1 MNQTGNLPTL
11 HNWLRFRHLALID
24 SLARTGN
31 MHSSAQQ
38 LGLSQP
44 AVSKMLRDIES
55 QFGFTLFERLNRE
68 LPATELGAEVV
79 AYAQRALNDCQTFS
93 YRLESLRQGG
103 HGYLKVGAIFAATA
117 HALPET
123 LLRLKGRRPLLT
135 IELLEDTSDHLL
147 KLLEHK
153 QLDLVVGRF
162 TDHPQRQRFDFT
174 ALAEEPFILIA
185 RAEHPL
191 CNRQQVSPS
200 QLTEWPWV
208 LYPLNTPL
216 RQSLEQSFSDAGVNP
231 PANAIET
238 TSVQT
243 TLKMLCNSDTL
254 ALLPEAVVRQ
264 NLLDGSLKQIQTSLA
279 PSPLAYGVLLRKDE
293 PVSSAARDFIDA
305 LRTVIRDES
314 SANNP

>member
-1 MNQTGNLPTL
+1 MSQTGNLPTL
-11 HNWLRFRHLALID
+11 HNWLRYRHLALID

-44 AVSKMLRDIES
+44 AVSKMLRDIEN

-68 LPATELGAEVV
+68 LPATELGAEVI

-174 ALAEEPFILIA
+174 ALAEEPFLLIA
-185 RAEHPL
+185 RPEHPL
-191 CNRQQVSPS
+191 CARQRVSPV

-231 PANAIET
+231 PANSIET

-243 TLKMLCNSDTL
+243 TLKLLCNSDTL

-264 NLLDGSLKQIQTSLA
+264 NLLDGSLKQVQTNLA
-279 PSPLAYGVLLRKDE
+279 PPPLAYGVLLRKDE
-293 PVSSAARDFIDA
+293 PISSAVRDFIEA
-305 LRTVIRDES
+305 LRAAIRDE
-314 SANNP
+314 

>member
-1 MNQTGNLPTL
+1 ML
-11 HNWLRFRHLALID
+11 HNWLRYRHLALID

-44 AVSKMLRDIES
+44 AVSKMLRDIEN

-103 HGYLKVGAIFAATA
+103 HGYLRVGAIFAATA
-117 HALPET
+117 HALPEA

-153 QLDLVVGRF
+153 QLDMVVGRF
-162 TDHPQRQRFDFT
+162 TDHPQRQRFDFM
-174 ALAEEPFILIA
+174 ALAEEPFLLIA
-185 RAEHPL
+185 RPEHPL
-191 CNRQQVSPS
+191 CARHRVSPM

-216 RQSLEQSFSDAGVNP
+216 RQSLEQSFSDAGVTA
-231 PANAIET
+231 PANSIET

-243 TLKMLCNSDTL
+243 TLKLLGNSNTL

-264 NLLDGSLKQIQTSLA
+264 NLLDGSLKQLQTNLA
-279 PSPLAYGVLLRKDE
+279 PPPLAYGVLLRKEE
-293 PVSSAARDFIDA
+293 PISSAARDLIEA
-305 LRTVIRDES
+305 LRAAILEQ
-314 SANNP
+314 

>member
-1 MNQTGNLPTL
+1 MSQTGNLPTL
-11 HNWLRFRHLALID
+11 HNWLRYRHLALID

-44 AVSKMLRDIES
+44 AVSKMLRDIEN

-68 LPATELGAEVV
+68 LPATELGAEVI

-162 TDHPQRQRFDFT
+162 TNHPQRQRFDFT
-174 ALAEEPFILIA
+174 ALAEEPFLLIA
-185 RAEHPL
+185 RPEHPL
-191 CNRQQVSPS
+191 CARQRVSPA

-231 PANAIET
+231 PANSIET

-243 TLKMLCNSDTL
+243 TLKLLCNSDTL

-264 NLLDGSLKQIQTSLA
+264 NLLDGSLKQVQTNLA
-279 PSPLAYGVLLRKDE
+279 PPPLAYGVLLRKDE
-293 PVSSAARDFIDA
+293 PISSAVRDFIEA
-305 LRTVIRDES
+305 LRAAIRDES

>member
-1 MNQTGNLPTL
+1 MSQTGNLPTL
-11 HNWLRFRHLALID
+11 HNWLRYRHLALID

-44 AVSKMLRDIES
+44 AVSKMLRDIEN

-68 LPATELGAEVV
+68 LPATELGAEVI

-162 TDHPQRQRFDFT
+162 TDQDRK
-174 ALAEEPFILIA
+174 
-185 RAEHPL
+185 
-191 CNRQQVSPS
+191 
-200 QLTEWPWV
+200 
-208 LYPLNTPL
+208 
-216 RQSLEQSFSDAGVNP
+216 
-231 PANAIET
+231 
-238 TSVQT
+238 SV
-243 TLKMLCNSDTL
+243 
-254 ALLPEAVVRQ
+254 V
-264 NLLDGSLKQIQTSLA
+264 
-279 PSPLAYGVLLRKDE
+279 
-293 PVSSAARDFIDA
+293 
-305 LRTVIRDES
+305 
-314 SANNP
+314 

>member
-1 MNQTGNLPTL
+1 MSHAGNLPML
-11 HNWLRFRHLALID
+11 HNWLRYRHLALID

-44 AVSKMLRDIES
+44 AVSKMLRDIEN

-103 HGYLKVGAIFAATA
+103 HGYLRVGAIFAATA
-117 HALPET
+117 HALPEA

-153 QLDLVVGRF
+153 QLDMVVGRF
-162 TDHPQRQRFDFT
+162 TDHPQRQRFDFM
-174 ALAEEPFILIA
+174 ALAEEPFLLIA
-185 RAEHPL
+185 RPEHPL
-191 CNRQQVSPS
+191 CARHRVSPM

-216 RQSLEQSFSDAGVNP
+216 RQSLEQSFSDAGVTA
-231 PANAIET
+231 PANSIET

-243 TLKMLCNSDTL
+243 TLKLLGNSNTL

-264 NLLDGSLKQIQTSLA
+264 NLLDGSLKQLQTNLA
-279 PSPLAYGVLLRKDE
+279 PPPLAYGVLLRKEE
-293 PVSSAARDFIDA
+293 PISSAARDLIEA
-305 LRTVIRDES
+305 LRAAILEQ
-314 SANNP
+314 

>member
-44 AVSKMLRDIES
+44 AVSKMLRDIEN

-68 LPATELGAEVV
+68 LPATELGAEVI

-135 IELLEDTSDHLL
+135 VELLEDTSDHLL

-174 ALAEEPFILIA
+174 ALAEEPFLLIA
-185 RAEHPL
+185 RPEHPL
-191 CNRQQVSPS
+191 CARQRVSPT

-231 PANAIET
+231 PANSIET

-243 TLKMLCNSDTL
+243 TLKLLCNSDTL

-264 NLLDGSLKQIQTSLA
+264 NLLDGSLKQVQTNLA
-279 PSPLAYGVLLRKDE
+279 PPPLAYGVLLRKDE
-293 PVSSAARDFIDA
+293 PISSAARDFIEA
-305 LRTVIRDES
+305 LRAAIRDE
-314 SANNP
+314 

>member
-1 MNQTGNLPTL
+1 MSQTGKLPTL

-44 AVSKMLRDIES
+44 AVSKMLRDIEN
-55 QFGFTLFERLNRE
+55 QFGFALFERLTRE
-68 LPATELGAEVV
+68 LPATELGAEVI

-117 HALPET
+117 HALPEA

-191 CNRQQVSPS
+191 CKRQRISPT
-200 QLTEWPWV
+200 QLTDWPWV

-216 RQSLEQSFSDAGVNP
+216 RQSLEQAFSDAGVTA
-231 PANAIET
+231 PANSIET

-243 TLKMLCNSDTL
+243 TLKLLCNSDTL

-264 NLLDGSLKQIQTSLA
+264 NLADGSLKQVHTTLA
-279 PSPLAYGVLLRKDE
+279 PPPLAYGVLLRKDE
-293 PVSSAARDFIDA
+293 AISSAARDFIDA
-305 LRTVIRDES
+305 LRVVIRED
-314 SANNP
+314 

>member
-1 MNQTGNLPTL
+1 MSQTGNLPTL

-44 AVSKMLRDIES
+44 AVSKMLRDIEN
-55 QFGFTLFERLNRE
+55 QFGFALFERLTRE
-68 LPATELGAEVV
+68 LPPTELGAEVI
-79 AYAQRALNDCQTFS
+79 AYAQRALNDCQSFS

-117 HALPET
+117 YALPEA

-135 IELLEDTSDHLL
+135 IELQEDTSDHLL

-153 QLDLVVGRF
+153 LLDLVVGRF

-191 CNRQQVSPS
+191 CSRQQVRPT

-216 RQSLEQSFSDAGVNP
+216 RQSLEQAFSGAGVTA
-231 PANAIET
+231 PANSIET

-243 TLKMLCNSDTL
+243 TLKLLCNSDTL

-279 PSPLAYGVLLRKDE
+279 PPPLAYGVLLRKDE
-293 PVSSAARDFIDA
+293 PVSSAARDFIDT
-305 LRTVIRDES
+305 LRTVIRDDS